1 MFFSYRSIEM
11 KRLFILITYILTV
24 SISQTQAL
32 NIYSGTLTVQEN
44 DSYGSTLVYNSAA
57 VDMTGGDILSLDM
70 LNSSTADISGGS
82 ITQGLYAW
90 NNSTVN
96 MTDGTIGWNLDAS
109 DSSTVNLYGGEI
121 TDWLY
126 ATDDTVVNI
135 YGYGF
140 SYDPDAGGWNG
151 GQLTGFWL
159 DDTPFTIDMLDNIAV
174 DSTYYDHVNLVPEPG
189 SLIMICGGCLFL
201 RKRK

>member
-1 MFFSYRSIEM
+1 M
-11 KRLFILITYILTV
+11 KRIRLLILITYIFTI
-24 SISQTQAL
+24 SISQTQAG
-32 NIYSGTLTVQEN
+32 NIYSGTLTVQES
-44 DSYGSTLVYNSAA
+44 DSYSNTLVYNSAT
-57 VDMTGGDILSLDM
+57 VDMTGGDILSLDL

-126 ATDDTVVNI
+126 ATDDSVVNI

-140 SYDPDAGGWNG
+140 SYESEAGDWNG
-151 GQLTGFWL
+151 GQLTGYWL
-159 DDTPFTIDMLDNIAV
+159 DDTPFTIDLLDNIVV

-189 SLIMICGGCLFL
+189 SLILIGAGCLFL
-201 RKRK
+201 RGKRK